1 MLPTKRTRIMP
12 DVRKSLIL
20 DKALLLAESKG
31 YNNFSSIELGKAC
44 ECGHSLIF
52 HHFASMSALRKELM
66 FKAIEDSNLTV
77 IGQGLANKD
86 EIALSA
92 PDALKRKALKAL
104 TT

>member
-1 MLPTKRTRIMP
+1 MLLTKRTRIMP

-20 DKALLLAESKG
+20 DKALLLAESNG

-44 ECGHSLIF
+44 DCGHSLIF
-52 HHFASMSALRKELM
+52 HHFPSMVILREELM
-66 FKAIEDSNLTV
+66 RKAIEESNLTV

-86 EIALSA
+86 AVALSA